1 MMLVQIA
8 LFRPRCQLCEPASPG
23 LHPCFAVPRRIA
35 MTRAAHCL
43 RSRALLFA
51 ALLLAAVPAP
61 ARADDWGTLK
71 GRFVFGGDLPTASP
85 LTIDKDVA
93 VCGKHNLVSEQVV
106 VSGEKGI
113 ANVVVF
119 VRDKK
124 VKVKPEL
131 EAAAKEAAPVLDNLN
146 CRFEP
151 HVLFVQAGQEV
162 TIKNSDPVGHNS
174 NIATV
179 KNAPSNNLIPAG
191 GQVTTTFKADEA
203 VPAQVTCNIH
213 PWMKGWIVVRNNPY
227 AAVSAADGSFEIAD
241 LPAEELELQ
250 FWHEKAGYLGEM
262 TIGGKPE
269 KVSKGRKK
277 MKIAAGE
284 NDLGEIVLDAKLFE

>member
-1 MMLVQIA
+1 MM
-8 LFRPRCQLCEPASPG
+8 
-23 LHPCFAVPRRIA
+23 PCFTSRV
-35 MTRAAHCL
+35 RAA
-43 RSRALLFA
+43 AMAA
-51 ALLLAAVPAP
+51 ALVSMGSVTAWAE
-61 ARADDWGTLK
+61 WGTLK
-71 GRFVFGGDLPTASP
+71 GRFVLTGDVPAAAA
-85 LTIDKDVA
+85 LTVDKDLE
-93 VCGKHNLVSEQVV
+93 VCGKHKLVSEEVV
-106 VSGEKGI
+106 VGEDKGI

-131 EAAAKEAAPVLDNLN
+131 EAAAKKAKPVLDNHG

-151 HVLFVQAGQEV
+151 HVLFVQAGQELV
-162 TIKNSDPVGHNS
+162 IKNSDPVGHNS
-174 NIATV
+174 NIASV

-191 GQVTTTFKADEA
+191 GEVTSKFTSDEA

-213 PWMKGWIVVRNNPY
+213 PWMKGWIVIRNNPY
-227 AAVSAADGSFEIAD
+227 AAVSKADGSFEIAD

-262 TIGGKPE
+262 TINGKAE

-277 MKIAAGE
+277 LTITAGGT
-284 NDLGEIVLDAKLFE
+284 DLGEIGLDAKLFK

>member
-1 MMLVQIA
+1 MIRSFPGPSCLA
-8 LFRPRCQLCEPASPG
+8 LG
-23 LHPCFAVPRRIA
+23 
-35 MTRAAHCL
+35 
-43 RSRALLFA
+43 
-51 ALLLAAVPAP
+51 LLLATSAS
-61 ARADDWGTLK
+61 ADEWGTLK
-71 GRFVFGGDLPTASP
+71 GRFVLGGDPAAAAALKV
-85 LTIDKDVA
+85 DKDVE
-93 VCGKHNLVSEQVV
+93 VCGKHKLVSEEVV
-106 VSGEKGI
+106 VGADKGV

-131 EAAAKEAAPVLDNLN
+131 EAAAKAVKPVLDNSN

-162 TIKNSDPVGHNS
+162 EIKNSDTVGHNS

-191 GQVTTTFKADEA
+191 GKVTAKFAAEEA

-213 PWMKGWIVVRNNPY
+213 PWMKAWLVVRDNPY
-227 AAVSAADGSFEIAD
+227 AAVSKADGSFEIAD

-250 FWHEKAGYLGEM
+250 FWHEKAGYIGEM
-262 TIGGKPE
+262 TIGGKKE
-269 KVSKGRKK
+269 AVKKGR
-277 MKIAAGE
+277 MKRKIKAGD
-284 NDLGEIVLDAKLFE
+284 NDLGEVVLDAGLFK

>member
-1 MMLVQIA
+1 MLHRVTFVFS
-8 LFRPRCQLCEPASPG
+8 L
-23 LHPCFAVPRRIA
+23 
-35 MTRAAHCL
+35 T
-43 RSRALLFA
+43 
-51 ALLLAAVPAP
+51 LAAASIVSSAM
-61 ARADDWGTLK
+61 ADEWGTLK
-71 GRFVFGGDLPTASP
+71 GRFVFGGNAPASP
-85 LTIDKDVA
+85 ALTIDKDVE
-93 VCGKHNLVSEQVV
+93 VCGKHNLVSEEVV
-106 VSGEKGI
+106 VGDNRGV

-131 EAAAKEAAPVLDNLN
+131 EAAAKAAKPVLDNLN

-151 HVLFVQAGQEV
+151 HVLFVQVGQEL

-179 KNAPSNNLIPAG
+179 KNAPSNNLIPAS
-191 GQVTTTFKADEA
+191 GQVTTKFSSDEA

-227 AAVSAADGSFEIAD
+227 ATVSAADGSFEIAD
-241 LPAEELELQ
+241 LPAGEVELQ
-250 FWHEKAGYLGEM
+250 FWHEKAGYIGEM
-262 TIGGKPE
+262 TVGGKAE

-277 MKIAAGE
+277 MKIAAGA
-284 NDLGEIVLDAKLFE
+284 NDLGEIVLDAKLFD

>member
-1 MMLVQIA
+1 MILVNS
-8 LFRPRCQLCEPASPG
+8 LPR
-23 LHPCFAVPRRIA
+23 
-35 MTRAAHCL
+35 T
-43 RSRALLFA
+43 
-51 ALLLAAVPAP
+51 ALLLLGFSLVTLPSAL
-61 ARADDWGTLK
+61 ADDWGTLK
-71 GRFVFGGDLPTASP
+71 GRFVFGGETPVTPA
-85 LTIDKDVA
+85 LTVDKDVQI
-93 VCGKHNLVSEQVV
+93 CGNHNLISEEVV
-106 VSGEKGI
+106 VGTDKGI

-131 EAAAKEAAPVLDNLN
+131 VATAQAKAPVLDNLH

-151 HVLFVQAGQEV
+151 HVIFVQVGQEL

-179 KNAPSNNLIPAG
+179 KNAPTNNLIPAS
-191 GQVTTTFKADEA
+191 GQVSTKFKADEA

-213 PWMKGWIVVRNNPY
+213 PWMKGWIVVRDNPY
-227 AAVSAADGSFEIAD
+227 AAVSAADGSFEIVD
-241 LPAEELELQ
+241 LPAGELELQ
-250 FWHEKAGYLGEM
+250 FWHEKAGYIGEM
-262 TIGGKPE
+262 TIGGKAE

-284 NDLGEIVLDAKLFE
+284 NVLGEIILDQKLFQ